1 MKKILAILLAV
12 ALVFTLVACGSGTQD
27 PGTDKKVYKIALLL
41 PYIGDQ
47 SYFDSINNGRI
58 AADEKYDNVETK
70 LIEMQTDQSKWE
82 SFYTDACE
90 AGYDLIISGSTDCEP
105 YMYQAA
111 EKYPQQLFYN
121 FDKNID
127 KVLPN
132 VYATTISTS
141 ELGYVAGVAACLIT
155 ASKMPNANP
164 DLKVGVIV
172 GKDNPYMNEFIG
184 SFCQVCI
191 AKGVQVYI
199 GYPDAFDNPAKAK
212 ELSLNMYSQGVD
224 VIWQVAGGSGAGV
237 FEAAAASNRYA
248 LGVDQDQTIDFAGQP
263 ELAKTIVTSF
273 YKNFSAP
280 ILYAVEKL
288 VNNEYPAGKVE
299 SLGIAEGAV
308 GYIEN
313 DQFKAMCPEEI
324 RNEIAKALE
333 EVKSGKVEVFSVLAN
348 QDGWA
353 SIKAQATAGK

>member
-1 MKKILAILLAV
+1 MKKFLAIVLAV
-12 ALVFTLVACGSGTQD
+12 ALVFTLVACGKKPADD
-27 PGTDKKVYKIALLL
+27 PSDKKVYKIALLL

-58 AADEKYDNVETK
+58 AADEKYENVETK

-90 AGYDLIISGSTDCEP
+90 GGYDLIISGSTDCEP
-105 YMYQAA
+105 YMYAAA
-111 EKYPQQLFYN
+111 EKYPNQLFYN

-127 KVLPN
+127 KELPN

-155 ASKMPNANP
+155 ASNMPNANA

-172 GKDNPYMNEFIG
+172 GKDNPYMNEVIG

-212 ELSLNMYSQGVD
+212 EQALNMYSQGVD

-237 FEAAAASNRYA
+237 FEAAAASNRYS

-263 ELAKTIVTSF
+263 ALAKTIVTSF
-273 YKNFSAP
+273 YKNFSAA
-280 ILYAVEKL
+280 ILYAVDKL
-288 VNNEYPAGKVE
+288 LTNEFPAGTVE
-299 SLGIAEGAV
+299 ALGIAAGAV

-313 DQFKAMCPEEI
+313 EQFKSMCPESI
-324 RNEIAKALE
+324 RTEMATALE

-353 SIKAQATAGK
+353 TIKAQATAAK